1 RIPYQMVDTPGLL
14 DRTMD
19 ERNEIEMQAIA
30 AISHI
35 GSVCL
40 FVIDATEDCGLSIE
54 QQMNLREEVKELLG
68 DVSML
73 TIISKADLIEPQ
85 PENWD
90 AVKQEESDWD
100 GEGEPE

>member
-1 RIPYQMVDTPGLL
+1 MEVNHYPFTTKQLHVGHFEHRRIPYQIVDTPGLL

-40 FVIDATEDCGLSIE
+40 FVIDAT
-54 QQMNLREEVKELLG
+54 
-68 DVSML
+68 
-73 TIISKADLIEPQ
+73 
-85 PENWD
+85 
-90 AVKQEESDWD
+90 
-100 GEGEPE
+100 